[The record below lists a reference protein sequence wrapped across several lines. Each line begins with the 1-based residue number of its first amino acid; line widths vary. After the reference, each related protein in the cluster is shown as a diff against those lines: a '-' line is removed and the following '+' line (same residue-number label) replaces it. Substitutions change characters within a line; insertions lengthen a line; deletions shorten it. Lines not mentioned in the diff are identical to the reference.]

1 MNSCLYDTEL
11 HYERVKDILPWN
23 ISKMLMK
30 TIPISTRIVTSYAM
44 EPDIPFSVWR
54 KVNGNWDNNMIK
66 ISQGS
71 EGHCKSNATIESKKS
86 KRAGLGGS
94 QSVTQVE
101 KLTIWVRSFEIRAV
115 RSWMLKSPKTKHI
128 CTWVDWENVIYV
140 KKSCTKIKKV
150 TDRGKRR
157 KTPHEV
163 QPVENINKK
172 PQSFLELRPE
182 HKKVLHVDCK
192 AMFMSNRI
200 LSDYRK
206 IKTLHRKIFRI
217 SRVIQGSHIEQEC
230 QENLIQGK
238 IHIQQNLIYKD
249 LKYW

>member
-1 MNSCLYDTEL
+1 MNSFLYETDL

-30 TIPISTRIVTSYAM
+30 TIPISTRIAISYAM
-44 EPDIPFSVWR
+44 EQDISFSVWR

-66 ISQGS
+66 ISQGR
-71 EGHCKSNATIESKKS
+71 EGNCKSNATKERKKS

-128 CTWVDWENVIYV
+128 STWVDWEYLIYV
-140 KKSCTKIKKV
+140 KKSCTKTKV

-157 KTPHEV
+157 KTLHEV

-172 PQSFLELRPE
+172 PQSFLELCRE

-192 AMFMSNRI
+192 AMYMSNRI
-200 LSDYRK
+200 LYDYRK
-206 IKTLHRKIFRI
+206 TKTLHREISRI
-217 SRVIQGSHIEQEC
+217 SWVIQGSHIVQEC
-230 QENLIQGK
+230 QESLIQGK